1 MASLDKPILDL
12 LKHKPGLTDRQITDQ
27 LIGPGAAPQ
36 RVNTACRILASH
48 GLLIRRL
55 RHDGLIGNYLP
66 EDAANG
72 AAATAVPQRA
82 GEKHM
87 SSEDRIKAVVG
98 SWLERQ
104 GWQVNV
110 AWGNAHGI
118 DIDARRGKE
127 RWIIEVKGTGTR
139 PQMRANYFL
148 EIPGGIL
155 QRMDSPE
162 ARYSIALPSHPQY
175 RKLWQKLP
183 NLAKARI
190 DVTVLWIDEILN
202 IGTSR

>member
-12 LKHKPGLTDRQITDQ
+12 LKHKPNLTDRQITDQ

-36 RVNTACRILASH
+36 GINTACRILASH
-48 GLLIRRL
+48 GLLTRRL
-55 RHDGLIGNYLP
+55 RHDGLIGNRLP

-72 AAATAVPQRA
+72 AAATEVPQPA

-98 SWLERQ
+98 SWLKRQ

-110 AWGNAHGI
+110 AWGNGHGI

-127 RWIIEVKGTGTR
+127 SWIIEAKGTGTTD
-139 PQMRANYFL
+139 QSRANSFL
-148 EIPGGIL
+148 QILGEIL

-175 RKLWQKLP
+175 RRLWQNLP
-183 NLAKARI
+183 TLAKARI
-190 DVTVLWIDEILN
+190 DVTVLWIDENLN
-202 IGTSR
+202 IETSR